1 MKPHRYLL
9 DTNILMYILN
19 DTGEMTSEVEAI
31 VCDFGN
37 RLFMCAG
44 SIRELVANW
53 RKYPYMQKQW
63 RTPDLMFEYLYDTY
77 YIDILYPNRLH
88 YQTFVNLTWN
98 EAENHRDTTDLL
110 IIAHAITEK
119 LTLISSDR
127 KFPFYREQGLELIYN
142 KK

>member
-1 MKPHRYLL
+1 MRLLL
-9 DTNILMYILN
+9 DTNIVMYLINETKDLS
-19 DTGEMTSEVEAI
+19 DDVEMMVTDYSNTLLICSAT
-31 VCDFGN
+31 
-37 RLFMCAG
+37 
-44 SIRELVANW
+44 IRELVANW
-53 RKYPYMQKQW
+53 NKYDYMQRRWK
-63 RTPDLMFEYLYDTY
+63 TPAIMLQYMEEAF
-77 YIDILYPNRLH
+77 YIETLYPHREH
-88 YQTFVNLTWN
+88 YMTFANLQWN

>member
-1 MKPHRYLL
+1 MHRYLL

-19 DTGEMTSEVEAI
+19 DTGEMSSEVETI
-31 VCDFGN
+31 VGDFGN
-37 RLFMCAG
+37 RLFMCAA

-63 RTPDLMFEYLYDTY
+63 KTPDSMLDYLYTNY
-77 YIDILYPNRLH
+77 FIDVLYPQREH
-88 YQTFVNLTWN
+88 YRTFVNLKWN
-98 EAENHRDTTDLL
+98 IAEDHRDTTDLL
-110 IIAHAITEK
+110 IIAHAITEN

-127 KFPFYREQGLELIYN
+127 KFPFYRNQGLDLIYN